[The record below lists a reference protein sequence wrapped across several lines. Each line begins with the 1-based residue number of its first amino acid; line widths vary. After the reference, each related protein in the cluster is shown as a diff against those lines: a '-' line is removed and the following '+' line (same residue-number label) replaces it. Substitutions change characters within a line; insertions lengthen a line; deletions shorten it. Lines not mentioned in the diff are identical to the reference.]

1 MNFSEFE
8 KRIVKVKKMELPG
21 EAIQFKMAPVER
33 LKELKEQARLKQ
45 NARKAGVMA
54 LFYPS
59 KANETHLILILR
71 KTYKGVHS
79 AQVGFPG
86 GKVEKEDDSLEE
98 AALRET
104 EEEVGVPRKVITVLK
119 QLTEIYIPP
128 SNFFVQPFLGL
139 TGNTPTFIP
148 QDEEVE
154 ALIEVP
160 LSLFMDDSTLITKK
174 ITTSYAT
181 NIDVPA
187 FLLNDHVVWG
197 ATAMMLSE
205 VRELLK
211 QAL

>member
-104 EEEVGVPRKVITVLK
+104 EEEVGVSRKVITVLK
-119 QLTEIYIPP
+119 ELTEIYIPP

>member
-1 MNFSEFE
+1 MDFSSFE
-8 KRIVKVKKMELPG
+8 ERIVKVKKMELPG

-33 LKELKEQARLKQ
+33 LKELKEQALLKQ

-59 KANETHLILILR
+59 EKNETRIILILR
-71 KTYKGVHS
+71 RTYKGVHS
-79 AQVGFPG
+79 AQIGFPG
-86 GKVEKEDDSLEE
+86 GKLESEDASLKE

-104 EEEVGVPRKVITVLK
+104 EEEVGVSRKVISVVK

-128 SNFFVQPFLGL
+128 SNFFVQPFLGI
-139 TGNTPTFIP
+139 TKTTPQFIK

-154 ALIEVP
+154 ALVEVP
-160 LSLFMDDSTLITKK
+160 LSLFMDDKTLVTKK

-187 FLLNDHVVWG
+187 FLLNGHVVWG

-211 QAL
+211 QVL